1 MNEKYLR
8 CQQIMLNNQKHLT
21 QIDTNTTN
29 IFRNKI
35 TESNYFSTSIDL
47 NTNIQPDITISKLT
61 PQSEISQNSNSVIQK
76 YIFTSDIAISTT
88 KEFIEGN
95 LQISTEYNTQTTSK
109 YLIEPQIL
117 INSNNEFTKKN
128 LNQINSS
135 FDTYKLPD
143 PNKNSTSTLMLS
155 KSHDITSKK
164 NTDEERFVFNSSII
178 CVRIYL
184 FKTHLKHCE
193 T

>member
-8 CQQIMLNNQKHLT
+8 CQQIILNNQKHLT
-21 QIDTNTTN
+21 QTVTNTTN
-29 IFRNKI
+29 IFQNKI

-47 NTNIQPDITISKLT
+47 NTNIQPYMEISKLT

-76 YIFTSDIAISTT
+76 YIFTSDISISTI

-117 INSNNEFTKKN
+117 INSNNEFTKRN
-128 LNQINSS
+128 LNHTNSS
-135 FDTYKLPD
+135 FNIYKLLDPD
-143 PNKNSTSTLMLS
+143 KNSTSTIMLQ

-164 NTDEERFVFNSSII
+164 NTDEERFVYNSSII

-184 FKTHLKHCE
+184 FKI
-193 T
+193 

>member
-8 CQQIMLNNQKHLT
+8 YQNIILNNQKHLSQT
-21 QIDTNTTN
+21 ETSTTD
-29 IFRNKI
+29 IFKNKI

-47 NTNIQPDITISKLT
+47 NTNVQPDIEISKLT

-95 LQISTEYNTQTTSK
+95 LQISTKYNTQTTSK

-128 LNQINSS
+128 LNQISSS

-143 PNKNSTSTLMLS
+143 PIKTSTLMLP

-178 CVRIYL
+178 CVRFYL
-184 FKTHLKHCE
+184 F
-193 T
+193 